1 MARSTLSEVSGPM
14 AKLDDIL
21 TFEEVVQILR
31 IIEAAPR
38 GGELNIQ
45 LGDASLRLRLAEPRS
60 AGAHHAAAHP
70 PAASSPAATP
80 PSKGVGA
87 RVSSPAM
94 PVSTPKSVSE
104 ANLPPTEAADVDREK
119 WVVIRSPMVGIFY
132 RAPAPG
138 EPPFIE
144 IGDSVEKGQQV
155 GIIEVMKLMNRIS
168 SPCAGIVREICV
180 ENSELAGFDAP
191 LMWIEPQA

>member
-1 MARSTLSEVSGPM
+1 MARSTLPEVSGAM

-45 LGDASLRLRLAEPRS
+45 LGDASLHLRLAEPR
-60 AGAHHAAAHP
+60 AGGTHHAAAHP
-70 PAASSPAATP
+70 PAAAPHAASPPPQAAGAEVSSLATP
-80 PSKGVGA
+80 A
-87 RVSSPAM
+87 
-94 PVSTPKSVSE
+94 STPKSTSE
-104 ANLPPTEAADVDREK
+104 ASPPPTEAADVDRAK
-119 WVVIRSPMVGIFY
+119 WIVIRSPMVGIFY

-138 EPPFIE
+138 EPPFVE
-144 IGDSVEKGQQV
+144 IGDSVEEGQQV
-155 GIIEVMKLMNRIS
+155 AIIEVMKLMNRIS

-180 ENSELAGFDAP
+180 ENAQLAGFDAP
-191 LMWIEPQA
+191 LVWIEPQA

>member
-1 MARSTLSEVSGPM
+1 M
-14 AKLDDIL
+14 AKLDDVL
-21 TFEEVVQILR
+21 SFEEVVQILR

-45 LGDASLRLRLAEPRS
+45 LGDASLRLRLAEPRA
-60 AGAHHAAAHP
+60 AGAHHVAAQP
-70 PAASSPAATP
+70 LAASIPAATP
-80 PSKGVGA
+80 PSEAVAA
-87 RVSSPAM
+87 RVASPAM

-104 ANLPPTEAADVDREK
+104 VNPPSTEASDVDREK

-138 EPPFIE
+138 EPHFVE
-144 IGDSVEKGQQV
+144 IGGSVEEGQQV

-180 ENSELAGFDAP
+180 GNSQLAGFDAP